1 MITLLTIL
9 TTLYKEK
16 ENLDWSVHE
25 PITSLENVRIPFED
39 LLVFKASSVL
49 PENIAGQLAQQESPI
64 RIGYHDRES
73 GIREGKP

>member
-25 PITSLENVRIPFED
+25 PITSLENVRISSEGLP
-39 LLVFKASSVL
+39 VFTASADL
-49 PENIAGQLAQQESPI
+49 PENIARQLAQQEPPI
-64 RIGYHDRES
+64 RIGYHDRV
-73 GIREGKP
+73 